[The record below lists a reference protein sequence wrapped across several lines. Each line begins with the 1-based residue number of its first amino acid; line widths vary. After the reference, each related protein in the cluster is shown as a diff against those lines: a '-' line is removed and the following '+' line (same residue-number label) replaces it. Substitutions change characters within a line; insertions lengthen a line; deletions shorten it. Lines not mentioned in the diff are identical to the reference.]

1 MASIPQQ
8 YARRSPV
15 YPRLASAGATF
26 TEVEGTAIGA
36 TYPDTPAPPLGLVDL
51 SPLPRVGIKGPRAWS
66 WLREQGWPVPAH
78 NNLGAVTAQGDRVIS
93 LSDREALV
101 LAAPVGTGEAV
112 THLERSIPG
121 DGAWH
126 APRRDSHCAF
136 LMRGDDVTACMAK
149 LCGVDLRPG
158 PFPDESAAQTSVAR
172 LSAIVYRIGLDAT
185 PSVLLLT
192 DRASAIWFWDVLLDA
207 MNEFGGGPLG
217 VDEIAVQP

>member
-1 MASIPQQ
+1 
-8 YARRSPV
+8 
-15 YPRLASAGATF
+15 
-26 TEVEGTAIGA
+26 
-36 TYPDTPAPPLGLVDL
+36 
-51 SPLPRVGIKGPRAWS
+51 
-66 WLREQGWPVPAH
+66 
-78 NNLGAVTAQGDRVIS
+78 
-93 LSDREALV
+93 
-101 LAAPVGTGEAV
+101 
-112 THLERSIPG
+112 
-121 DGAWH
+121 
-126 APRRDSHCAF
+126 

-158 PFPDESAAQTSVAR
+158 PFPNESAAQTSVAR